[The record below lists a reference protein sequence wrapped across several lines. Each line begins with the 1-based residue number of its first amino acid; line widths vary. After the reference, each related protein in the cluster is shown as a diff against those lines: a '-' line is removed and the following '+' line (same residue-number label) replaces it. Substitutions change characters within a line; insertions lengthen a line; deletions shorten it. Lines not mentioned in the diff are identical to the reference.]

1 MTAVAPTQSE
11 LSQNL
16 GQAYR
21 QALQLTLQQAVGF
34 HHAGQLQE
42 AGQLYR
48 SVLQADSEHPE
59 ANHNLGVLLLEEL
72 KSDASLPHFEAA
84 LAAKPDSGRYWL
96 SYLNALVLAGRTELA
111 RGTLAFAREHG
122 LEGDAVEEIAHKID
136 ADKAENAADAA
147 QAINA

>member
-21 QALQLTLQQAVGF
+21 QALHLTLQQAVGF

-42 AGQLYR
+42 AEQLYR

-59 ANHNLGVLLLEEL
+59 ANHNLGVLLLQAQ
-72 KSDASLPHFEAA
+72 KRDASLPHFEAA
-84 LAAKPDSGRYWL
+84 LVAGPESGRYWL
-96 SYLNALVLAGRTELA
+96 SYLNALLLAGRAELA
-111 RGTLAFAREHG
+111 LTTLSFAREHG
-122 LEGDAVEEIAHKID
+122 LEGDAVEEIARRID
-136 ADKAENAADAA
+136 AGEAEHAAGAA
-147 QAINA
+147 QAISP